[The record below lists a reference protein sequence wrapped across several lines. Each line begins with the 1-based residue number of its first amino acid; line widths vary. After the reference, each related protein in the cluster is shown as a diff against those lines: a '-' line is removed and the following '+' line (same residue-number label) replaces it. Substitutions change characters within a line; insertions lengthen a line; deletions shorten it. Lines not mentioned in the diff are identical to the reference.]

1 MSPRTATTRL
11 YVALVSILASVLE
24 LCAALVRLVTA
35 LALRAASLVRP
46 RPEAAQ
52 APRRQN
58 LRVVPSAPSAPRN
71 VDLETGRLVTAL
83 VGMGWPVP
91 AVRRFVDGLGDRVG
105 KEPIEALIK
114 EGLASLA
121 A

>member
-1 MSPRTATTRL
+1 MTTKTATTRL
-11 YVALVSILASVLE
+11 YVALISLV
-24 LCAALVRLVTA
+24 AALLEFVTAIVRLVTT
-35 LALRAASLVRP
+35 LLLRAASIVRP

-52 APRRQN
+52 APRRPN

>member
-1 MSPRTATTRL
+1 MNPKTSTVRL
-11 YVALVSILASVLE
+11 YVALISLV
-24 LCAALVRLVTA
+24 AALLEFVTAIVRLVTT
-35 LALRAASLVRP
+35 LLLRAAAFVRP
-46 RPEAAQ
+46 RPTAQ
-52 APRRQN
+52 PPLRPN
-58 LRVVPSAPSAPRN
+58 LRVVPPLANHPDQG
-71 VDLETGRLVTAL
+71 VRLTAAL

-105 KEPIEALIK
+105 REPIEALIK